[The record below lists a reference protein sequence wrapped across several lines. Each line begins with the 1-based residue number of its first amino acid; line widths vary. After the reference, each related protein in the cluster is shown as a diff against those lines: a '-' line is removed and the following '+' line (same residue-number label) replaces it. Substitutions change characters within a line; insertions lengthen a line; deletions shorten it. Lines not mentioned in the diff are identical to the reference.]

1 VAETTETKISTIEDA
16 VGSMLAPIEDEIE
29 ETIKEEA
36 QATEE
41 STEPDVEITAES
53 EEEETIELD
62 EDSETEELVAES
74 EGEEDQEVEDAVQ
87 EESPTFSV
95 KVDGNNEKVTLE
107 ELKQGYSGQ
116 KYVQKGM
123 QEAAA
128 QRKQAEEV
136 YSALLSE
143 RQQISQLY
151 NQLQSGD
158 FIAPP
163 APPSRE
169 DFTADPLGY
178 MDSKLAYD
186 EAKVEYDTQ
195 MQQLHSV
202 SQQNTEAENQAKHAY
217 LQREM
222 EELTKIIPELGNPDK
237 AKQFQEKLILGG
249 KAHYGYTAQEI
260 EQVMDHRAIQVLHD
274 AMKYQDIIAGKAKA
288 VAKTKKAKPALKAG
302 AKKVPEGSAKV
313 RERQKAKLR
322 KSGSINDAIDLMLN
336 TQ

>member
-1 VAETTETKISTIEDA
+1 MAETTETKISTIEDA
-16 VGSMLAPIEDEIE
+16 VGSMLAPMEDEIE

-74 EGEEDQEVEDAVQ
+74 EGEEDQVEDAVQ
-87 EESPTFSV
+87 EEPTSFSV
-95 KVDGNNEKVTLE
+95 KIDGSNEEVTLE

-151 NQLQSGD
+151 NQLTSGD
-158 FIAPP
+158 FVAPP
-163 APPSRE
+163 VPPSRE

-178 MDSKLAYD
+178 MDSKLAFD
-186 EAKVEYDTQ
+186 EAKVEYDNQ
-195 MQQLHSV
+195 MQHLHSI
-202 SQQNTEAENQAKHAY
+202 SQQNTEAEQKAKQVY

-237 AKQFQEKLILGG
+237 AKQFQEKLIVGG
-249 KAHYGYTAQEI
+249 KAHYGYTSQEI

-302 AKKVPEGSAKV
+302 AKKVPEGSVKA